1 MSAVVTVAPRAR
13 TRGALGWIALIAG
26 LALVSLIGGLFVYGG
41 YAQRGILDPE
51 SAGPDGTRAVVR
63 VLEQQGVTV
72 SIARDRA
79 AAERALGPGDATLV
93 LPDAPMLS
101 DDGLRDLS
109 GRARHVVLIDPR
121 TRSLDVLLNGS
132 SLGGFAPDI
141 AVDAACE
148 VPAAANA
155 RTARIGSLFVPGDDV
170 RACFGSDG
178 GYGLLMSARDGRT
191 ITAVDGLAT
200 LTNSTLPLDGNAAL
214 ALGVLGQSERLV
226 WYVPS
231 PADADPGT
239 APPTLSDL
247 TPPWVTPAIVLL
259 LLSALVAAVWR
270 GRRFGPLVTERLP
283 VTVRATETTEGR
295 ARLYTA
301 SGDAGHALDELRR
314 AARGRIGRLLGLAA
328 RTSPG
333 DTADAVAERL
343 GADRARVRGILVDD
357 RPASDRDLVAAADR
371 LRDLEAS
378 VRAAVRTEGTLR

>member
-1 MSAVVTVAPRAR
+1 MSAVATVAPRAR
-13 TRGALGWIALIAG
+13 ARGALGWIALVAG
-26 LALVSLIGGLFVYGG
+26 LMLVSLIGGLFVYGG

-63 VLEQQGVTV
+63 VLEQRGVTV

-79 AAERALGPGDATLV
+79 AAERALGRGDATLV

-101 DDGLRDLS
+101 DDALREVAD
-109 GRARHVVLIDPR
+109 RARHVVLIDPR
-121 TRSLDVLLNGS
+121 TRSLDVLMNGS
-132 SLGGFAPDI
+132 SLGGYAPDT
-141 AVDAACE
+141 AVDAACD
-148 VPAAANA
+148 VSVAANA
-155 RTARIGSLFVPGDDV
+155 RTARVGSLFLPGDGV

-178 GYGLLMSARDGRT
+178 GYGLLTAAEGDRSVTAIDGP
-191 ITAVDGLAT
+191 AT
-200 LTNSTLPLDGNAAL
+200 LTNATLPLDGNAAL

-239 APPTLSDL
+239 APPTLADL

-259 LLSALVAAVWR
+259 LLSAVVAAVWR

-283 VTVRATETTEGR
+283 VTVRANETTEGR

-301 SGDAGHALDELRR
+301 SGDAAHALDELRR
-314 AARGRIGRLLGLAA
+314 ATRARIGRLLGLAP

-343 GADRARVRGILVDD
+343 GADRARVRAILVDD
-357 RPASDRDLVAAADR
+357 RPSTDRDLVAAADR